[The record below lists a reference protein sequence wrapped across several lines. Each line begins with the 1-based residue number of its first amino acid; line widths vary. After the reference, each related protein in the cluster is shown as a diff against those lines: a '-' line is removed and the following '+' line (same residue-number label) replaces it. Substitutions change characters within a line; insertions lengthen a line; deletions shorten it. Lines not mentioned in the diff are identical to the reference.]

1 MKIIDYI
8 KNLFKH
14 KEINTN
20 GVLVR
25 PSDIIKI
32 PKRKEFNND
41 SLVDSYKD
49 KYNSILSTMKDYDPL
64 IFEAEELNNN
74 IIMTSKLLFNIAIKE
89 EYKNEKS
96 VEDRINYLINSEKLD
111 LYKNDINNLQNEVI
125 GRLIAI
131 SEIRKE
137 LFLSKKKK
145 DAIDNIINRLCL
157 SLNTLYSIEVSIINN
172 IERYKNESK
181 YNSEPSKE
189 EKKKEYEIIDEKIKH
204 LNWLQE
210 ILDSDSQINIRT
222 DINYILKDIALIE
235 KELEEYTY
243 IHKGEITEE
252 SKNKEINNILEIPF
266 DIEHKEELLK
276 RIKEIEKKY
285 RVFYEYR
292 EYQEYGELV
301 IDESD
306 LTNIYNLKFSA
317 LTISKDGIIEP
328 FVNDETDK
336 IEIEYYQNI
345 IFSIIQDVIMGRNE
359 YFNELFKG
367 DIEEAI
373 KLLTEYLKDEE
384 KIINYEMIIKNFAL
398 LNTILAF
405 HTKDGFNNFCNNV
418 MLDCFFP
425 SEKYLLWHQYLPI
438 STVAI
443 LKHYNFNYMSGCAL
457 GVWPIIVLPNSFCD
471 LYYLY
476 KINNIDKDNYFYF
489 PDGIKRISITN
500 DIIANQI
507 KANDLEE
514 RKVINAI
521 IKDAE
526 GKTLVFPDS
535 LEEID
540 SFEIENHNIKG
551 IVLNNNLKKL
561 GSLALAGLP
570 FEKINIP
577 SSLESIDISSLQ
589 NWENLS
595 TIQFDNF
602 HKSELFKRENE
613 QLQNLFYQFY
623 QFIKMSYN
631 LTKINKSL
639 KKFIF
644 AFDDMESIEVPA
656 SYFNVGHITN
666 LFLQSLSVSE
676 SSEIINNKGK
686 NFNALEYFANNFKKK
701 FYELL
706 LKRRDYFMKLQQVL
720 PDSEQIHI
728 SSDPLEL
735 VEDIKLIEIKL
746 KNYVTNNEDL
756 EREIHNEINRSKE
769 IALDKFNFLKIYEP
783 LYSKQ
788 STRFNTLKTNAPVF
802 LKYSNINIVT
812 EDDLLNLY
820 YLKFIDLATYSLID
834 GNLAEPIT
842 IENTDEEDLKYLKKV
857 VLKIVSDHPS
867 KNNKFNYLINEILK
881 DDENEVDPEKILSNF
896 YLLNIL
902 LCLITPNIFGLFRN
916 IEVLTNGTQLD
927 DYVIFKFNRNIPIY
941 SICDIYNYTKANY
954 QTCITHNN
962 VSFNIDKK
970 FYELYNYFQYD
981 YQDEKKLK
989 EKKHYSYWDEDI
1001 DFFYGFPLGIIEIN
1015 INNYNDALKDEKT
1028 LLKKIREDAKDKFVV
1043 FPDSLQVIKGS
1054 VFGNVQTYAPI
1065 FDDGLTYILE
1075 EAFSSQDYK
1084 TLYFSSFIKTI
1095 DDNAFNFN
1103 KIEIIHID
1111 NIPPDKITDLFFIT
1125 KFFERVKVANSNTKY
1140 TLVTNLKK
1148 IVFNYTDLDLEI
1160 TIDVQK
1166 LLEEGFCDISD
1177 TYLFEAILEKIKNIV
1192 IDNFEKDNVKKL
1204 KK

>member
-25 PSDIIKI
+25 PSDLIKI
-32 PKRKEFNND
+32 PKRNEFNND
-41 SLVDSYKD
+41 ILVDYYKD
-49 KYNSILSTMKDYDPL
+49 EYYNILSTMKDYDPL
-64 IFEAEELNNN
+64 ILEADEINNN
-74 IIMTSKLLFNIAIKE
+74 IIMTSKLLFNIAVKE

-96 VEDRINYLINSEKLD
+96 IEDRINYLINSEKLD
-111 LYKNDINNLQNEVI
+111 LYREDINKIQREVI
-125 GRLIAI
+125 GRLIAL

-137 LFLSKKKK
+137 VFLSKKKK
-145 DAIDNIINRLCL
+145 NIIDNIIDRLL
-157 SLNTLYSIEVSIINN
+157 ISLNILYAEEVSIINN

-181 YNSEPSKE
+181 NNYKPSKE
-189 EKKKEYEIIDEKIKH
+189 EQEEEYEIFKKRIKH
-204 LNWLQE
+204 LKWLKQILPNNKE
-210 ILDSDSQINIRT
+210 IDIRD
-222 DINYILKDIALIE
+222 DIKYVLRDTALIE

-243 IHKGEITEE
+243 IHKAEITEE
-252 SKNKEINNILEIPF
+252 SKNEEINNILGIPF
-266 DIEHKEELLK
+266 DIEHKEELLE
-276 RIKEIEKKY
+276 RIEEIEIKY
-285 RVFYEYR
+285 RAFYEYR
-292 EYQEYGELV
+292 ESLEYGELV

-306 LTNIYNLKFSA
+306 LTNIYNLKFGT

-345 IFSIIQDVIMGRNE
+345 IFSMVQDIIMGRNE
-359 YFNELFKG
+359 YFNELFSK
-367 DIEEAI
+367 DYTNATN
-373 KLLTEYLKDEE
+373 LLLEFLKNEDDTL
-384 KIINYEMIIKNFAL
+384 NYE
-398 LNTILAF
+398 TILRKF
-405 HTKDGFNNFCNNV
+405 FLFNIILSFNTKDGFNNFCNNV
-418 MLDCFFP
+418 MLDCAFL

-443 LKHYNFNYMSGCAL
+443 LKHYNFNYIRGCSF
-457 GVWPIIVLPNSFCD
+457 GIWPFILLPNNICE

-476 KINNIDKDNYFYF
+476 KKNNIDKDNYFYF
-489 PDGIKRISITN
+489 PEGIKRIRITN
-500 DIIANQI
+500 DTIANNI
-507 KANDLEE
+507 KANYLEE
-514 RKVINAI
+514 RKIINAI

-526 GKTLVFPDS
+526 DKILVFPDS

-540 SFEIENHNIKG
+540 SFEIENNNIKG
-551 IVLNNNLKKL
+551 IVLNDNLKRL
-561 GSLALAGLP
+561 NSLALANLP

-602 HKSELFKRENE
+602 HKSELFKSENE

-728 SSDPLEL
+728 NSDPLEL

-756 EREIHNEINRSKE
+756 EKEIHNETNRYKE
-769 IALDKFNFLKIYEP
+769 FALDKFNFLRIYEP

-820 YLKFIDLATYSLID
+820 YLKFIDLVTYSLID
-834 GNLAEPIT
+834 GKLAEPIT
-842 IENTDEEDLKYLKKV
+842 IENTDEEDLKYLKQV
-857 VLKIVSDHPS
+857 VLKIVSGHPS

-881 DDENEVDPEKILSNF
+881 DNENEVDPEKILSNF

-902 LCLITPNIFGLFRN
+902 LCLINPNIFGLFRN

-927 DYVIFKFNRNIPIY
+927 DYVMFKFSRNIPMY

-954 QTCITHNN
+954 QTSITHNN

-981 YQDEKKLK
+981 YQNEKKLK
-989 EKKHYSYWDEDI
+989 EKKHYSYWDEEV
-1001 DFFYGFPLGIIEIN
+1001 DFFYGFPWGIKEIN
-1015 INNYNDALKDEKT
+1015 INNYNDASKDEKT
-1028 LLKKIREDAKDKFVV
+1028 LLKKIRESAKDKLVV
-1043 FPDSLQVIKGS
+1043 FPESLQVIKGS

-1075 EAFSSQDYK
+1075 DAFSNQDYK

-1148 IVFNYTDLDLEI
+1148 IVFNYTDLDIEI
-1160 TIDVQK
+1160 TVDVKK
-1166 LLEEGFCDISD
+1166 LLEEGFSDISD
-1177 TYLFEAILEKIKNIV
+1177 TYLLETLLEKIKNIV
-1192 IDNFEKDNVKKL
+1192 IDNVDKDNVKKL